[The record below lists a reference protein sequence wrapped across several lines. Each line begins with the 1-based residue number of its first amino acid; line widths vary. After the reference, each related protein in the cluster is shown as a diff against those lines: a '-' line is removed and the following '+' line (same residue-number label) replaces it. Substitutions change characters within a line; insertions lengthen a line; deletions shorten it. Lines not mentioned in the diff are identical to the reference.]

1 LQCLK
6 LSQRRQSQKIKKI
19 TAEAQRHRGKANL
32 LLTAPQA
39 RLTITK
45 CFSQR
50 LCASAV
56 QSFDFVFNVSSWLK
70 ADLLAFSRI
79 KYKAVPI
86 NQKKACIMQAFFIKQ
101 MKKF

>member
-1 LQCLK
+1 MI
-6 LSQRRQSQKIKKI
+6 QKIKKI

-45 CFSQR
+45 CFSRR

-56 QSFDFVFNVSSWLK
+56 QSFEFVSNVSSWLK
-70 ADLLAFSRI
+70 TEVKQAPKPTFKLFQRTHILIYCQHNLTLFHL
-79 KYKAVPI
+79 YLTT
-86 NQKKACIMQAFFIKQ
+86 QKT
-101 MKKF
+101 